1 MISFVGP
8 EADPR
13 PMQLTTPRLLLRAP
27 LLCDLDGFKQVN
39 DRFGHLMGNEVLQC
53 VAKGLSEACR
63 GSDYL
68 ARMGGDEFV
77 IVLPGLQGDYSSHLE
92 RLRAV
97 AVSAGRT
104 ICGEP
109 CLSMSVGL
117 AIFPFDGHDAET
129 LIAEA
134 DRRMYRLKHQSK
146 SERGQDGASFDDPHQ
161 GGPLGGLVHALS
173 DAQERPGL

>member
-1 MISFVGP
+1 LI
-8 EADPR
+8 
-13 PMQLTTPRLLLRAP
+13 
-27 LLCDLDGFKQVN
+27 
-39 DRFGHLMGNEVLQC
+39 GNEVLQC

-92 RLRAV
+92 RLREV
-97 AVSAGRT
+97 AVGAGQT

-117 AIFPFDGHDAET
+117 AIYPFDGSDAEA

-146 SERGQDGASFDDPHQ
+146 SERELNSALYE
-161 GGPLGGLVHALS
+161 GPEQEGSLGGLVRVLR
-173 DAQERPGL
+173 DAERPGLSEPNRV